1 MKISDFELLS
11 QKDDSDEGHF
21 SWRGCEI
28 CSPGIGNTVFDCLAY
43 RSLAEAKADPKGNGR
58 PEGQLVR
65 AAALLGLHLRACLR
79 REAGEPEGAPLL
91 PMREGDGLGMAA
103 RPGMRQVLPLEPC
116 QGDRQGKGGQCL
128 G

>member
-43 RSLAEAKADPKGNGR
+43 RSLAEAKADPKGNLYELRLCWDCIYEHAYGER
-58 PEGQLVR
+58 QESQKEHLCSQCGKEMGSEW
-65 AAALLGLHLRACLR
+65 LLGPVCGKCCRSNHAKVTGRGR
-79 REAGEPEGAPLL
+79 GAN
-91 PMREGDGLGMAA
+91 A
-103 RPGMRQVLPLEPC
+103 
-116 QGDRQGKGGQCL
+116 
-128 G
+128 